1 MMEASHT
8 DNLSEPADSAD
19 DSADSPPTINTSLPF
34 EDVDLDDEPATRAP
48 PARKV
53 AGSVE
58 KVASGAKAAAEAAG
72 GAAGKAVKAADRFLD
87 GAVDTMTR
95 RLSTGSSAASPGAP
109 PPPPPRPPP
118 PPPPPDAP
126 GGPKAVPATPTTAN
140 SPFSAPGF
148 GNFPGTVQKAA
159 GEAAAKVAG
168 SAEKAVSGAKAAVD
182 TVARRISGAPAPAPK
197 EVFRSAPE
205 LVDILVPG
213 MTILGTRDEVEA
225 TLKIQGAAR
234 NTNLRKRRRSA
245 AEVLQRTARRR
256 SGERDVRARTK
267 RTFRTK
273 WGGLLLC
280 ATLPLTA
287 AARGALGPPTHGADL
302 YHLPLTVPDALGSY
316 GAAGA
321 AWWVCRI
328 WATAIALYRA
338 LFARASTYRARLL
351 RLVAAAAVA
360 CACWSQLDV
369 ATAKEA
375 LELDAAAAARVDEAI
390 EAMRR
395 YAAPAAF
402 CLDLLQ
408 VLALDLARTAPLRG
422 LPLVVSGALVG
433 LADYQHRVEWDAAV
447 ERCNSGYLSSP
458 AMVDC
463 WAPEWNQLLAWAQIG
478 HLVLYLLYFAKHV
491 YNDAATTKRHAD

>member
-1 MMEASHT
+1 M
-8 DNLSEPADSAD
+8 
-19 DSADSPPTINTSLPF
+19 
-34 EDVDLDDEPATRAP
+34 
-48 PARKV
+48 
-53 AGSVE
+53 
-58 KVASGAKAAAEAAG
+58 
-72 GAAGKAVKAADRFLD
+72 
-87 GAVDTMTR
+87 
-95 RLSTGSSAASPGAP
+95 
-109 PPPPPRPPP
+109 
-118 PPPPPDAP
+118 
-126 GGPKAVPATPTTAN
+126 
-140 SPFSAPGF
+140 
-148 GNFPGTVQKAA
+148 
-159 GEAAAKVAG
+159 
-168 SAEKAVSGAKAAVD
+168 
-182 TVARRISGAPAPAPK
+182 
-197 EVFRSAPE
+197 
-205 LVDILVPG
+205 
-213 MTILGTRDEVEA
+213 
-225 TLKIQGAAR
+225 
-234 NTNLRKRRRSA
+234 
-245 AEVLQRTARRR
+245 LQRTARRR
-256 SGERDVRARTK
+256 SGERDVRARIK

-273 WGGLLLC
+273 WGGLLHC

-287 AARGALGPPTHGADL
+287 AARALGPPTHGADL

-360 CACWSQLDV
+360 CACWSQLF
-369 ATAKEA
+369 AAPKE
-375 LELDAAAAARVDEAI
+375 LELDVAAAARVDEAI
-390 EAMRR
+390 VALRR

-433 LADYQHRVEWDAAV
+433 LADYQHRIEWDAAV

-463 WAPEWNQLLAWAQIG
+463 WTPEWNQLLAWAQIG

-491 YNDAATTKRHAD
+491 YNDAATTKTPQKRKKRCEKNSAKKPAPAI